1 MMSHPL
7 TKDMP
12 NTGHDPLSRMDIRV
26 YYEDTDAAGVVFYA
40 NYLKFFERARTEWM
54 RRLGVT
60 NSELASRDQRIF
72 VVKQVE
78 IQYRKP
84 ARLDDM
90 IAIHSKVTRIGRAS
104 ISFKQVAMRDDEILC
119 ESTIQVCGV
128 DTTTFRPAEMP
139 DHFRTLLEKAQK

>member
-1 MMSHPL
+1 MSHSI

-12 NTGHDPLSRMDIRV
+12 ITDQAILSRLDVRV
-26 YYEDTDAAGVVFYA
+26 YYEDTDAAGVVFYV
-40 NYLKFFERARTEWM
+40 NYLKFFERARTEWL

-60 NSELASRDQRIF
+60 NSELATQHQRVF
-72 VVKQVE
+72 VVKHVE

-90 IAIHSKVTRIGRAS
+90 LAIHSKIVRLGRAS
-104 ISFKQVAMRDDEILC
+104 ITFEQLAMRDDELLC

-139 DHFRTLLEKAQK
+139 EHLRNLLEKAQK